1 MVLVN
6 SCHAIR
12 KIRTTLNARI
22 RSRIRIFRYI
32 CKTLFTI
39 NLSRHANGSP
49 RQSQNQADKIP
60 LSAARTHPRSA
71 VVNRIHKLHDDRQR
85 VGRHP
90 LQEMVVGRQPVRR
103 RARHVQRLGVVQPHH
118 AKDLR
123 IPDLRPAQN
132 LRTVPRQRQGRLGIH
147 DGSDDRLPARP
158 RQGHGRIHQIPQD
171 PRGDRRRLHPHL
183 HLRGIP
189 YVCQPVYVGLP

>member
-6 SCHAIR
+6 SCHPIR
-12 KIRTTLNARI
+12 KIRTTLNAPVRN
-22 RSRIRIFRYI
+22 RIRIFRYI

-39 NLSRHANGSP
+39 NLSRQANGSP
-49 RQSQNQADKIP
+49 RQSQNQADKTP

-85 VGRHP
+85 FGRHP
-90 LQEMVVGRQPVRR
+90 LQEMVVGRQPIRR
-103 RARHVQRLGVVQPHH
+103 RSRNVQRLGVVQPHH

-123 IPDLRPAQN
+123 IPDLRPTQN

-158 RQGHGRIHQIPQD
+158 GRPSGRSKTVTSAPASTRHTVRVPTSI
-171 PRGDRRRLHPHL
+171 RRTT
-183 HLRGIP
+183 
-189 YVCQPVYVGLP
+189 

>member
-147 DGSDDRLPARP
+147 DGSPTGSTRTRPRPYSPNTARP
-158 RQGHGRIHQIPQD
+158 SGRSKTVTSAPASTRHTVRVPTSI
-171 PRGDRRRLHPHL
+171 RRTT
-183 HLRGIP
+183 
-189 YVCQPVYVGLP
+189 

>member
-118 AKDLR
+118 AKIFEYPIYVQRKTYEPFRVNAKDASEFTMDPTIAYRLD
-123 IPDLRPAQN
+123 PDKATAVFTKYRKTSGRSKTVTSAPASTRHTVRVPTSIR
-132 LRTVPRQRQGRLGIH
+132 RTT
-147 DGSDDRLPARP
+147 
-158 RQGHGRIHQIPQD
+158 
-171 PRGDRRRLHPHL
+171 
-183 HLRGIP
+183 
-189 YVCQPVYVGLP
+189 

>member
-132 LRTVPRQRQGRLGIH
+132 LRPYSPNT
-147 DGSDDRLPARP
+147 ARP
-158 RQGHGRIHQIPQD
+158 SGRSKTVTSAPASTRHTVRVPTSI
-171 PRGDRRRLHPHL
+171 RRTT
-183 HLRGIP
+183 
-189 YVCQPVYVGLP
+189 